1 MKAGGGGGGGR
12 RDRSRSGGRLHAALR
27 EQRMTLVVVLC
38 FEQYP
43 YEKKVL
49 EGSQDESTHLRK
61 SAPLLSPKISSGALG
76 RDGRT
81 SSNMALGG
89 RMTLPLHNLGFVW
102 TRVCPAKIQKGER

>member
-1 MKAGGGGGGGR
+1 MLLVITWWSHAKRVLAAAASLQATR
-12 RDRSRSGGRLHAALR
+12 PRLV
-27 EQRMTLVVVLC
+27 LVVVLC